1 MSNENYGIGL
11 KKGDA
16 ELKGKINTAL
26 EKMVQD
32 GSWDKAVEAQ
42 LRPGRATRTSPR
54 RRSATSSSDA
64 WLTGRAAADGGGAP
78 SPSHTQTRKRGRS
91 CSTFLNM
98 DDLLGAFWVTVK
110 LTVYSAIGSL
120 IWGTL
125 LAAMRV
131 SPVPLMR
138 GFGTA
143 YVNIVRNIP
152 LTVDHPLHLAGSV
165 PDARASP
172 WAADDFEV
180 INFRLA
186 VLGLIA
192 YTAAFVCEALRSGIN
207 TVPVGQAEA
216 ARAIGLSFTQ
226 VLTLI
231 VLPQAFRSVVG
242 PLANVLIAL
251 TKNTTVASAIG
262 VAEAALLMKDMIE
275 NERRR

>member
-1 MSNENYGIGL
+1 MF
-11 KKGDA
+11 DF
-16 ELKGKINTAL
+16 L
-26 EKMVQD
+26 E
-32 GSWDKAVEAQ
+32 GY
-42 LRPGRATRTSPR
+42 
-54 RRSATSSSDA
+54 
-64 WLTGRAAADGGGAP
+64 
-78 SPSHTQTRKRGRS
+78 
-91 CSTFLNM
+91 
-98 DDLLGAFWVTVK
+98 DLLGAFWVTVQ

-152 LTVDHPLHLAGSV
+152 LTVIIVFTSLGLFQTLGVDMGAK
-165 PDARASP
+165 
-172 WAADDFEV
+172 DFTT

-192 YTAAFVCEALRSGIN
+192 YTSAFVCEALRSGIN
-207 TVPVGQAEA
+207 TVPVGQVEA
-216 ARAIGLSFTQ
+216 ARALGLGFPQ
-226 VLTLI
+226 VLRLI

-251 TKNTTVASAIG
+251 TKNTTVAAAIG
-262 VAEAALLMKDMIE
+262 VAEAALLMREMIE
-275 NERRR
+275 NEAQLILISAIFAAGFICLTLPTGLFLGWLARKVAVKR